1 MHSGGI
7 IKILCS
13 SNFEL
18 LVVAAFYNLG
28 HHKLWIQTSLFRQKR
43 TPWLISQLIQIIWIF
58 CNYFWRV
65 YFGRGYI
72 SEMSGSLSSDQH
84 ILETIFNPEHPI
96 VGKL

>member
-28 HHKLWIQTSLFRQKR
+28 HHVDSDITFSPKKDSLANFTANSDNLDILQ
-43 TPWLISQLIQIIWIF
+43 LLLEISIHFEFLM
-58 CNYFWRV
+58 NP
-65 YFGRGYI
+65 
-72 SEMSGSLSSDQH
+72 LS
-84 ILETIFNPEHPI
+84 
-96 VGKL
+96 VVV